1 MLSISS
7 TALLIKRKNKKE
19 MFIMLNPIT
28 AYIDPSVMT
37 YAIQA
42 VAGVVIA
49 VGAVAALLWRKAKK
63 KVSNALHLEEKSVKE
78 TEEEV
83 QLIEEEEVV

>member
-1 MLSISS
+1 MLFSFN
-7 TALLIKRKNKKE
+7 L
-19 MFIMLNPIT
+19 

-49 VGAVAALLWRKAKK
+49 ISAVVVVLWRKAKK
-63 KVSNALHLEEKSVKE
+63 KVAEKLNLEEKSIKE

-83 QLIEEEEVV
+83 QIIEDEEI

>member
-1 MLSISS
+1 MTCFVVML
-7 TALLIKRKNKKE
+7 A
-19 MFIMLNPIT
+19 FPVH
-28 AYIDPSVMT
+28 AYLDPSVMT

-49 VGAVAALLWRKAKK
+49 ISAVVVVLWRKTKK
-63 KVSNALHLEEKSVKE
+63 KVAEKLNLEEKSIKE

-83 QLIEEEEVV
+83 QIIEDEEI

>member
-1 MLSISS
+1 M
-7 TALLIKRKNKKE
+7 KKILRFSYF
-19 MFIMLNPIT
+19 FICFAVIFMVPVR
-28 AYIDPSVMT
+28 AYLDPSVMT

-49 VGAVAALLWRKAKK
+49 IGAVVVVLWRKAKK
-63 KVSNALHLEEKSVKE
+63 KVAEKLNLEEKSIKE

-83 QLIEEEEVV
+83 QIIED

>member
-1 MLSISS
+1 M
-7 TALLIKRKNKKE
+7 NF
-19 MFIMLNPIT
+19 MPVV

-49 VGAVAALLWRKAKK
+49 VGTVVTLVWRKTKK
-63 KVSNALHLEEKSVKE
+63 KVSEKLNLEERSTKE
-78 TEEEV
+78 VEEEV
-83 QLIEEEEVV
+83 KLVEEE

>member
-1 MLSISS
+1 M
-7 TALLIKRKNKKE
+7 NF
-19 MFIMLNPIT
+19 MPVV

-49 VGAVAALLWRKAKK
+49 VGTVVTLVWRKTKK
-63 KVSNALHLEEKSVKE
+63 KVSEKLNLEERSTKE
-78 TEEEV
+78 VEEEV
-83 QLIEEEEVV
+83 KLVDEE

>member
-1 MLSISS
+1 MI
-7 TALLIKRKNKKE
+7 INH
-19 MFIMLNPIT
+19 IT

-42 VAGVVIA
+42 VAGVAIA
-49 VGAVAALLWRKAKK
+49 VGAVVVVLWRKAKK
-63 KVSNALHLEEKSVKE
+63 KVSEKLHIEEKSIKE

-83 QLIEEEEVV
+83 QLIEDDAEV

>member
-1 MLSISS
+1 MIIS
-7 TALLIKRKNKKE
+7 
-19 MFIMLNPIT
+19 PIS

-49 VGAVAALLWRKAKK
+49 VGAVVVVLWRKAKK
-63 KVSNALHLEEKSVKE
+63 KVADKLHLEEKSIKE

-83 QLIEEEEVV
+83 QLVEEEV

>member
-1 MLSISS
+1 
-7 TALLIKRKNKKE
+7 
-19 MFIMLNPIT
+19 MFTPTQL
-28 AYIDPSVMT
+28 YIDPSVMT

-49 VGAVAALLWRKAKK
+49 ISAVVVVLWRKTKK
-63 KVSNALHLEEKSVKE
+63 KVAEKLNLEEKSIKE

-83 QLIEEEEVV
+83 QIIEDEEI

>member
-1 MLSISS
+1 M
-7 TALLIKRKNKKE
+7 E
-19 MFIMLNPIT
+19 MFIMLNPT
-28 AYIDPSVMT
+28 TLYIDPSVMT

-63 KVSNALHLEEKSVKE
+63 KVAEKLNLEEKSVKE

-83 QLIEEEEVV
+83 ELVEEEV

>member
-1 MLSISS
+1 M
-7 TALLIKRKNKKE
+7 E
-19 MFIMLNPIT
+19 MFIMFNPT
-28 AYIDPSVMT
+28 TLYIDPSVMT

-49 VGAVAALLWRKAKK
+49 IGAVVVVLWRKAKK
-63 KVSNALHLEEKSVKE
+63 KVAEKLNLEEKSIKE

-83 QLIEEEEVV
+83 QIIED